1 MSAARQKKEAYGA
14 KLIGLFESYSKV
26 FIVDV
31 DMVGS
36 KQLQDV
42 RMKLRGQGE
51 MLMGKNTLVRKC
63 LRDHL
68 EQMPKL
74 EQIITMVGGNT
85 GFVFCKDF
93 DVCRDILK
101 SAFVGAFARA
111 GVVAPCDVHVEK
123 QVTTLQPTETS
134 FFQALNINTKIT
146 KGAIEILEDV
156 HVLKVDTKVSPGH
169 AALLSKLGIKPFT
182 YGPVVK
188 VVYDDGA
195 CFDPK
200 VLDISEDDVAASFM
214 SGCAQV
220 ASVCLAADYPTLVSL
235 PHTIINGY
243 KNVLC
248 VSLACDYTYPLAEKL
263 KSFLDDPEAMAAA
276 AAAASAAPAAD
287 ASAGEAKKEKAP
299 EPEPESEPEEDD
311 MDFDLFD

>member
-42 RMKLRGQGE
+42 RKKLRGKGE

-74 EQIITMVGGNT
+74 ELIISKIGGNT
-85 GFVFCKDF
+85 GFVFCQDF
-93 DVCRDILK
+93 DTVRDILK
-101 SAFVGAFARA
+101 GAFVGAFARA
-111 GVVAPCDVHVEK
+111 GVIAPVDVHVEK

-156 HVLKVDTKVSPGH
+156 HVLKRDTKVSPGH

-182 YGPVVK
+182 YGPVIK

-220 ASVCLAADYPTLVSL
+220 ASVCLAANYPTLVSL

-243 KNVLC
+243 KNVLS

-263 KSFLDDPEAMAAA
+263 KAFLDDPEAMAAA
-276 AAAASAAPAAD
+276 AAASAAAPAAD
-287 ASAGEAKKEKAP
+287 ASAGKTEEKAP
-299 EPEPESEPEEDD
+299 EPEPESEPEEED

>member
-1 MSAARQKKEAYGA
+1 MSAARQKKELYCA
-14 KLIGLFESYSKV
+14 KLIGFFEEYSRV
-26 FIVDV
+26 FLIDI

-36 KQLQDV
+36 KQLQIV
-42 RMKLRGQGE
+42 RQKLRGKGE

-74 EQIITMVGGNT
+74 EALLPHVGGNT

-93 DVCRDILK
+93 SEVRQIL
-101 SAFVGAFARA
+101 SEAFVGAFARA
-111 GVVAPCDVHVEK
+111 GIIAPVDVHVEK

-156 HVLKVDTKVSPGH
+156 HIVHKGSKVAPGS

-182 YGPVVK
+182 YGPDIVC
-188 VVYDDGA
+188 VYEDGS

-200 VLDISEDDVAASFM
+200 VLDITEDDVCASFM
-214 SGCAQV
+214 AGVSQV
-220 ASVCLAADYPTLVSL
+220 AALCLAANYPTLASL

-248 VSLACDYTYPLAEKL
+248 VSLACDYTYPLAEKI
-263 KSFLDDPEAMAAA
+263 KAFLDDPEAMAAA
-276 AAAASAAPAAD
+276 AAAATAPATTGD
-287 ASAGEAKKEKAP
+287 SETKKEKASEP
-299 EPEPESEPEEDD
+299 EPEPESEPEDDD